1 MRLLVGA
8 AVLVATD
15 LAMVFSMARHV
26 QWGWHIL
33 IACVV
38 FVAVAWW
45 LRRDLPRASFR
56 FIVIITA
63 VVQLIGL
70 LVFPLTS
77 DDVYRYVW
85 DGRVQLAGISPYR
98 FPPMDEALAFL
109 RDPMLFPPGDKIM
122 INRPGVPTIYPPG
135 AQLWFTMIAS
145 VVPWSLGTLGVRIGA
160 GVAVVVTTALLA
172 RFLGDRRRWALVYGA
187 SPLVLLEGA
196 NGGHLDALCALA
208 VFGLGWAAVRRRHW
222 LAGLFLGVAASL
234 KLVPLL
240 LIPAFLASRRWRTS
254 LTGVGVAA
262 AGYVPHV
269 LVVGTL
275 VVGFLPGYV
284 AEEGY
289 DGARRFALLIWLPE
303 AVRLPVALALGV
315 ALAVLALW
323 RSRSEPILETCC
335 WLYGGCI
342 LLATPVYPWYALPF
356 IVLVI
361 MAGRL
366 EWLALWAAMYVAFV
380 FDDLIVVQ
388 GAAYGAAL
396 ITVLVVG
403 WRRRRRRVPS
413 LDAEPTAVPV
423 PAADRSRSGEPVPKT
438 ATGFLPRRGA

>member
-8 AVLVATD
+8 AVVVVTD
-15 LAMVFSMARHV
+15 LAMVYSMARHV

-45 LRRDLPRASFR
+45 VRRDLPQTSIR

-63 VVQLIGL
+63 VLQVIGL

-85 DGRVQLAGISPYR
+85 DGRVQLAGINPYR
-98 FPPMDEALAFL
+98 FPPLDEAVAFL
-109 RDPMLFPPGDKIM
+109 RDSTLFPPGDKIL

-135 AQLWFTMIAS
+135 AQLWFVLIAS

-172 RFLGDRRRWALVYGA
+172 RFLGDRRRWALAYGA

-222 LAGLFLGVAASL
+222 LAGVFLGLAASL

-240 LIPAFLASRRWRTS
+240 LIPAFLANRRWRTC
-254 LTGVGVAA
+254 LTGVGITAV
-262 AGYVPHV
+262 GYVPHV

-275 VVGFLPGYV
+275 VAGFLPGYV

-289 DGARRFALLIWLPE
+289 DGARRFALLVWLPE
-303 AVRLPVALALGV
+303 SARLPVALGLGV
-315 ALAVLALW
+315 ALAGVALW
-323 RSRSEPILETCC
+323 RSCSEPILVTCC

-356 IVLVI
+356 VVLVI
-361 MAGRL
+361 MARRF
-366 EWLALWAAMYVAFV
+366 EWLALWAAMYVAFI
-380 FDDLIVVQ
+380 FDDQILAQ
-388 GAAYGAAL
+388 GAAYAAAL
-396 ITVLVVG
+396 IAVLAAG
-403 WRRRRRRVPS
+403 WRRTSQTR
-413 LDAEPTAVPV
+413 DA
-423 PAADRSRSGEPVPKT
+423 AADDVRV
-438 ATGFLPRRGA
+438 A

>member
-1 MRLLVGA
+1 MRLLIGA

-15 LAMVFSMARHV
+15 VALVYSMARHV

-33 IACVV
+33 IACMV
-38 FVAVAWW
+38 FIAVAWW
-45 LRRDLPRASFR
+45 LRRDLPQATFR
-56 FIVIITA
+56 SIVIITA
-63 VVQLIGL
+63 VIQAIGL

-85 DGRVQLAGISPYR
+85 DGRVQLAGINPYR
-98 FPPMDEALAFL
+98 FPPLDEALIFL
-109 RDPMLFPPGDKIM
+109 RDATLFPGDKIM

-135 AQLWFTMIAS
+135 AQLWFVMIAS
-145 VVPWSLGTLGVRIGA
+145 VVPWSAGTLGVRIGA

-208 VFGLGWAAVRRRHW
+208 VLGLGWAAVRRRHW
-222 LAGLFLGVAASL
+222 LAGLFLGLAASL

-240 LIPAFLASRRWRTS
+240 LIPAFLANRRWRTS
-254 LTGVGVAA
+254 LTGVTITA

-275 VVGFLPGYV
+275 VAGFLPGYLH
-284 AEEGY
+284 EEGY

-303 AVRLPVALALGV
+303 PVRLPVALGLGV
-315 ALAVLALW
+315 ALAGIAGW

-356 IVLVI
+356 VVLVI
-361 MAGRL
+361 MARRP
-366 EWLALWAAMYVAFV
+366 EWLVLWAAMYVAFI
-380 FDDLIVVQ
+380 FDRQIVVQ
-388 GAAYGAAL
+388 GAAYAAAL
-396 ITVLVVG
+396 ITVLAVG
-403 WRRRRRRVPS
+403 WRRRRRDRLSPDV
-413 LDAEPTAVPV
+413 EPTRAPA
-423 PAADRSRSGEPVPKT
+423 PAADRPPPAEPAPQTGTGSSRP
-438 ATGFLPRRGA
+438 PRA

>member
-1 MRLLVGA
+1 MRLLIGA

-15 LAMVFSMARHV
+15 VAIVYSMAWHV

-33 IACVV
+33 VACAV
-38 FVAVAWW
+38 FVALAWW
-45 LRRDLPRASFR
+45 VRRDLPQASFR
-56 FIVIITA
+56 FIVIIT
-63 VVQLIGL
+63 VVIQAIGL

-85 DGRVQLAGISPYR
+85 DGRVQLAGINPYR
-98 FPPMDEALAFL
+98 YPPLDEALAFL
-109 RDPMLFPPGDKIM
+109 REETLFPPGDKIL

-135 AQLWFTMIAS
+135 AQLWFVLIAS
-145 VVPWSLGTLGVRIGA
+145 VVPWSVGTLGVRMGA

-172 RFLGDRRRWALVYGA
+172 RFLGDRRRWALVYGT

-222 LAGLFLGVAASL
+222 LAGLFLGLAASL

-240 LIPAFLASRRWRTS
+240 LIPAFLADRRWRTS
-254 LTGVGVAA
+254 LTGAGITA

-275 VVGFLPGYV
+275 AAGFLPGYV

-303 AVRLPVALALGV
+303 PARLPVALGLGV
-315 ALAVLALW
+315 ALAGFALW
-323 RSRSEPILETCC
+323 RSRSEPILVTCC

-356 IVLVI
+356 VVLVI
-361 MAGRL
+361 MAQRV
-366 EWLALWAAMYVAFV
+366 EWLSLWAAMYVAFI
-380 FDDLIVVQ
+380 FDDWILVQ
-388 GAAYGAAL
+388 GAAYAAAL

-403 WRRRRRRVPS
+403 WRRRRERP
-413 LDAEPTAVPV
+413 LPAAEPRPLS
-423 PAADRSRSGEPVPKT
+423 PSILDP
-438 ATGFLPRRGA
+438 